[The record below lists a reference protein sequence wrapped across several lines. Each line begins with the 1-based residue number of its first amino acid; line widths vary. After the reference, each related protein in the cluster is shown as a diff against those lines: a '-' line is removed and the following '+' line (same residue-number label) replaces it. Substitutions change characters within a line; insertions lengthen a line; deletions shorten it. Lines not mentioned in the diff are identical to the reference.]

1 MQCAFYI
8 WIWEN
13 KYNKINVD
21 INATE
26 KFKFWPC
33 IKNIQNDK
41 IVWII

>member
-8 WIWEN
+8 CIWEN

-33 IKNIQNDK
+33 IKNILNDK